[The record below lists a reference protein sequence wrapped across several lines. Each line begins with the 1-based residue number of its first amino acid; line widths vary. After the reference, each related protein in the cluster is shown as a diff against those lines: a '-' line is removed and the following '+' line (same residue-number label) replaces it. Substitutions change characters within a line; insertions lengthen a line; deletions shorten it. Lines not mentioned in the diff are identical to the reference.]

1 MAKIAKVCDCAHK
14 RGRYTLASK
23 VVREAPRTME
33 QTEEARL
40 AFLRNAWAAG
50 QASGDAG
57 PAEFA
62 DIKAQGRALL
72 RRQASNLGV
81 LPTDPQIRTLPL
93 A

>member
-1 MAKIAKVCDCAHK
+1 
-14 RGRYTLASK
+14 
-23 VVREAPRTME
+23 ME
-33 QTEEARL
+33 QTEEYRL

-62 DIKAQGRALL
+62 SIKAQGRALL
-72 RRQASNLGV
+72 RRQAGSLGV
-81 LPTDPQIRTLPL
+81 LRTDTELPS